1 MKTRILIFCFIGVC
15 TATLCSAQL
24 VDGIIGV
31 KRTKVQQLLRP
42 YHILDYQLDRV
53 VYSFDKGVRQTV
65 IYENDT
71 CFTFFWAVDKNQLPN
86 FFGQLQKSGYAMQS
100 DTSFVKGDILIEK
113 RVLDSG
119 KAILFY
125 AVQDF
130 SKAIAANN
138 RFSGNES
145 KSVKK
150 ESGPVVLELPRMQQ
164 AIIAEK
170 MDTVPKIKN
179 PTRNWVGTE
188 QKSVS
193 ILGWIKE

>member
-1 MKTRILIFCFIGVC
+1 MKTRILIICLIGVC
-15 TATLCSAQL
+15 SATLCNAQL

-71 CFTFFWAVDKNQLPN
+71 CFTFFWAVDKNHLTT
-86 FFGQLQKSGYAMQS
+86 FFDQLQKSGYAMRADS
-100 DTSFVKGDILIEK
+100 SFVKGDILIEK

-164 AIIAEK
+164 AILAEN